1 MRVYVRIG
9 ASVLGLVAIGCDFI
23 LTRRGEAQ
31 YIWTKPLRVTVV
43 RCLFILIRYLPIAI
57 HIIGLIFAARG
68 YIGTQPVPEEY
79 CMDILVIEIIASYIM
94 LVLLEVVL
102 MLRVFALYDRS
113 RTIGIFLVAVL
124 VSRIAG
130 SVYTIEERVL
140 KFQAVKI
147 TFPGYCVARFS
158 FKHPLGNPV
167 VVFIYSA
174 MTVQLLTLA
183 LALKRTMWDL
193 RQYSHSLFSI
203 LNRDGLIV
211 FGAIGVAMIAIGVG
225 TVKQGVPN
233 VFILPLFISLVS
245 AAGCHSILNL
255 QKLESA
261 SVNSSERKKDLE
273 FSTIENVNIVMWE
286 APWDARTFQIIESG
300 TITRPEEGEGPR
312 DVETVD
318 RV

>member
-57 HIIGLIFAARG
+57 HIIGLIFCSERV
-68 YIGTQPVPEEY
+68 YRYSTVPEEY

-167 VVFIYSA
+167 CSVHILSNDCSVVNPCTGSETHHVGPSSIFPLVVFYSEQRWSDSVRRYWCSNDCNRRGDSEA
-174 MTVQLLTLA
+174 RSAKCFHTSAFHLISFCCRMPQHSQPAEIRVGKRELVRAKERPGVQYNR
-183 LALKRTMWDL
+183 KCKYSNVGSTM
-193 RQYSHSLFSI
+193 
-203 LNRDGLIV
+203 
-211 FGAIGVAMIAIGVG
+211 
-225 TVKQGVPN
+225 
-233 VFILPLFISLVS
+233 
-245 AAGCHSILNL
+245 GC
-255 QKLESA
+255 
-261 SVNSSERKKDLE
+261 
-273 FSTIENVNIVMWE
+273 ENVSDN
-286 APWDARTFQIIESG
+286 
-300 TITRPEEGEGPR
+300 
-312 DVETVD
+312 
-318 RV
+318 

>member
-1 MRVYVRIG
+1 MN
-9 ASVLGLVAIGCDFI
+9 
-23 LTRRGEAQ
+23 
-31 YIWTKPLRVTVV
+31 
-43 RCLFILIRYLPIAI
+43 ILI
-57 HIIGLIFAARG
+57 FE
-68 YIGTQPVPEEY
+68 T
-79 CMDILVIEIIASYIM
+79 IASYIM
-94 LVLLEVVL
+94 LILLEVVL

-124 VSRIAG
+124 ISRIAG
-130 SVYTIEERVL
+130 SVYTVEERVL
-140 KFQAVKI
+140 KFQAAKI

-167 VVFIYSA
+167 MVFIYSG

-183 LALKRTMWDL
+183 LALKRTIWDL
-193 RQYSHSLFSI
+193 REYSHSLFSI
-203 LNRDGLIV
+203 LNRDGLVV

-233 VFILPLFISLVS
+233 VFVTPW
-245 AAGCHSILNL
+245 GCHSILNL

-261 SVNSSERKKDLE
+261 SVNSSERKKDVE
-273 FSTIENVNIVMWE
+273 FTTVENANITMWE

-300 TITRPEEGEGPR
+300 TITRPEEGGGSR

-318 RV
+318 RM